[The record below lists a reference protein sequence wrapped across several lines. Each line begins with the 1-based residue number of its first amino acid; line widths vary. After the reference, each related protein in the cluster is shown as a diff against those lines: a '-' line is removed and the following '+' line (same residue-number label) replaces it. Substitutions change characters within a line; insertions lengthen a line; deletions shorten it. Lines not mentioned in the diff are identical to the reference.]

1 MSIIDRLFPPSKKD
15 KIDPVE
21 KELIK
26 TVQEGLV
33 KSSPLEFKEVRV
45 DEGISFTKKVS
56 SLFNP
61 KAISNFAV
69 KSVGF
74 LTSQV
79 YRREIF
85 SRPEYNLEEI
95 RDASEADSYIK
106 ISFSKYSY
114 LIFKAGWTFKSD
126 NQEAIDYLNKRFKLM
141 SYCTG
146 KPMDILLQ
154 EIADD
159 FTRYSNVI
167 LLKSR
172 VDSIPGVKATPF
184 DSDQVVG
191 GYCRVDPASV
201 KIKRD
206 KYGNVIKYEQGHGA
220 NKKQFF
226 PRDVIH
232 MYYDKDANNA
242 FGTPRIIAALDD
254 VKLLRKIEG
263 NIVALIHRF
272 SMPLY
277 QWKIGIPEVGFQ
289 GTDAEINRAKREV
302 ESSSLD
308 GLIITNEKTAI
319 KAIGAE
325 GHALNAEPY
334 LRYFEDR
341 VFSALGV
348 SASQM
353 GRGGAKQD
361 ADSMEAQIHDTVK
374 FIQRTISTWIKETV
388 ITELLLE
395 GGFNPFDGSADVEFA
410 FEEISLETKLKK
422 ENHEMLKYQSNVTT
436 FEEARRK
443 MGMKDTVEDE
453 DRLYQRMIADKS
465 SLDQIDRNGEWQER
479 LAKINAAKT
488 AANNNS
494 NSSSSNSSSKSSV
507 STSKSKTRNTS
518 GQKQPNKA
526 ATNNNRPQNQHG
538 TSSVKVKEL
547 SDLVLDFVLDLQEDS
562 ISNETVI
569 NLYENTIYDYFIRE
583 LNRISLR
590 AINEATIEINS
601 VDESY
606 HLLPN
611 KKIDISSQNK
621 ELQKN
626 IRTILEDMNDSSSN
640 NKDDISSLSN
650 YCTYRLKLLLEQH
663 TKTTYDFSYIKA
675 GSLLGMKEVYIK
687 QENEIENIDINFVE
701 SLNDVEVFNNYTITY
716 DKRGDNE

>member
-1 MSIIDRLFPPSKKD
+1 MNIIDRLFPPSKKD

-26 TVQEGLV
+26 TVQEGLAN
-33 KSSPLEFKEVRV
+33 SSPLEFKEVRV

-95 RDASEADSYIK
+95 RDASESDSYIK

-308 GLIITNEKTAI
+308 GLIITNEKTEI

-395 GGFNPFDGSADVEFA
+395 GGFNPFDGSADVEFT

-465 SLDQIDRNGEWQER
+465 SIDQIDRNGEWQER

-488 AANNNS
+488 AANNS
-494 NSSSSNSSSKSSV
+494 SSSSSSNSSSKSSV

-611 KKIDISSQNK
+611 KKIDISGQNK

-687 QENEIENIDINFVE
+687 QGNEIENIDINFVE